1 MNHIHRS
8 SASFL
13 SILCLFLFALVSG
26 GEAFAQCDDFNA
38 NDVCDADETGC
49 TIELA
54 CNYDPNAVFPDPE
67 GCDFVSCLAFGCTD
81 ENACNFDASANYD
94 DGSCGYPSFPYDCS
108 GECINDSD
116 ADGIC
121 DEFETPGCTDPNAC
135 NYSSGATQ
143 DDGSCEFDC
152 LGCTVENACNFDADA
167 LIDDG
172 SCEYVSCLALG
183 CTDSDACNFDASAQV
198 NDGSCDFQSCL
209 GCIDTS
215 ACNYDPSSTQDD
227 GSCVFANPGLDCSGN
242 CLNDQDGDGICD
254 EFEVEGCTDANA
266 CNYDMA
272 ATDDDSSCDF
282 CTCADAGGLSTSA
295 NLDGYDVEVETVM
308 SHTEGE
314 LAGMTTYRVYLT
326 TESATDGVS
335 AIVGDDE
342 FPLSLATTTSF
353 YQESIFGGVTPGNI
367 SGPALGLLPN
377 LAYDSW
383 VTIGLDGPAS
393 SANGEV
399 NASLLAGTWDDAF
412 EAGNSFLVND
422 NQGSGWYL
430 LPPTASNSLAG
441 ASLRVLIA
449 QLTTDGD
456 ISGSFRAQVFP
467 DGDQENDHRVDVT
480 FSMGGSAPV
489 CGCTDEEATNYNP
502 DATSNDGSCTY
513 DVLGCTIELACNYNA
528 EANVDD
534 GSCDFVSCLAFGC
547 TDENAC
553 NYDAD
558 ATFEDGSCTY
568 PAFPYDCDGFC
579 VNDNDGD
586 GVCDEFE
593 IFGCTDASACNYS
606 EGATDDDGSCEF
618 GCLGCTNPSA
628 CNYDEDALLDDGSCD
643 FTTCIVLGCNDPMA
657 CNYDENAEYDDGS
670 CTYIPDGACDCDG
683 NVEDVLGE
691 CGGSC
696 ASDDN
701 ENGVCDDAEILG
713 CTSEFACNYDPTATV
728 NDGSCDFISCLAF
741 GCTDPTACNYDAT
754 AQFDDGSCT
763 YPAFPYDC
771 DGTCVNEKMEMAF
784 VTNSKFPGVWTLQH
798 ATTTKRPRT
807 TRATAFTPSNTS
819 IAMGIV

>member
-121 DEFETPGCTDPNAC
+121 DEFEIPGCTDPNAC

-183 CTDSDACNFDASAQV
+183 CTDDTACNYDASAQL
-198 NDGSCDFQSCL
+198 NDGSCDFESCL
-209 GCIDTS
+209 GCTDDT
-215 ACNYDPSSTQDD
+215 ACNHDPSSTQDD
-227 GSCVFANPGLDCSGN
+227 GSCVFADPGYDCLGN
-242 CLNDQDGDGICD
+242 CLSDLDADGICD
-254 EFEVEGCTDANA
+254 EFEMGGCTDPAA
-266 CNYDMA
+266 CNYDGS
-272 ATDDDSSCDF
+272 ATDDNGSCDF
-282 CTCADAGGLSTSA
+282 CTCAEAGGLTTSS
-295 NLDGYDVEVETVM
+295 NVEGYGVDVEALI

-326 TESATDGVS
+326 TLAATDGVS
-335 AIVGDDE
+335 AIVGDNE

-367 SGPALGLLPN
+367 NSAMLALLPN

-393 SANGEV
+393 SANGEI
-399 NASLLAGTWDDAF
+399 NASLLAGTWDDDF
-412 EAGNSFLVND
+412 EAGNSFVVDD

-430 LPPTASNSLAG
+430 LPPTASNSQAG
-441 ASLRVLIA
+441 DDLRVLLA
-449 QLTTDGD
+449 QLTT
-456 ISGSFRAQVFP
+456 
-467 DGDQENDHRVDVT
+467 EET
-480 FSMGGSAPV
+480 SADRSELK
-489 CGCTDEEATNYNP
+489 CSLKEIKKT
-502 DATSNDGSCTY
+502 
-513 DVLGCTIELACNYNA
+513 TIAW
-528 EANVDD
+528 
-534 GSCDFVSCLAFGC
+534 
-547 TDENAC
+547 
-553 NYDAD
+553 
-558 ATFEDGSCTY
+558 
-568 PAFPYDCDGFC
+568 
-579 VNDNDGD
+579 
-586 GVCDEFE
+586 
-593 IFGCTDASACNYS
+593 
-606 EGATDDDGSCEF
+606 
-618 GCLGCTNPSA
+618 
-628 CNYDEDALLDDGSCD
+628 
-643 FTTCIVLGCNDPMA
+643 M
-657 CNYDENAEYDDGS
+657 
-670 CTYIPDGACDCDG
+670 
-683 NVEDVLGE
+683 
-691 CGGSC
+691 
-696 ASDDN
+696 
-701 ENGVCDDAEILG
+701 
-713 CTSEFACNYDPTATV
+713 
-728 NDGSCDFISCLAF
+728 
-741 GCTDPTACNYDAT
+741 
-754 AQFDDGSCT
+754 
-763 YPAFPYDC
+763 
-771 DGTCVNEKMEMAF
+771 
-784 VTNSKFPGVWTLQH
+784 
-798 ATTTKRPRT
+798 
-807 TRATAFTPSNTS
+807 
-819 IAMGIV
+819 